1 MITFQ
6 GLRWFISGWHT
17 VAHYLFWWIKVFW
30 NKDMSVCLYIV
41 YGCVCATVAEFSSR
55 GIETYSL
62 QSLKYL
68 SGPSQKK
75 FANLWFKQFKNLFL
89 QLEISRTFLANTSM

>member
-1 MITFQ
+1 
-6 GLRWFISGWHT
+6 
-17 VAHYLFWWIKVFW
+17 
-30 NKDMSVCLYIV
+30 MSVCLYIV

-75 FANLWFKQFKNLFL
+75 FANL
-89 QLEISRTFLANTSM
+89 